1 MHTAS
6 GPLST
11 RHRNRP
17 KVSACKYPLE
27 NGTASSGVGEE
38 GESDRVGA
46 GRWPRRGG
54 SEAAS
59 SPGKR
64 RKPSEFFIGKNSIRE
79 REVPVFVIGHPRE
92 GRRRAGGA
100 CPAQRYPLI
109 QGMVDRERYHGSR
122 IPSLPSSLPEASTM
136 FLSCGRYQ
144 RNQLP
149 GNTREF
155 RTPSPAAAASC
166 PRSGKREVYRGGWGV
181 EGGGSRKGAEG
192 GTPLAVA
199 HIYFI
204 LAAPYRPGTDGIL
217 YQVAPQAR
225 RTPPFSFAAIDGSV
239 PPLTT
244 IDAHPEFPL
253 FFTFHFHGINID
265 FRVMTKR
272 CRIEIR
278 EFEYIIKGHENVSM
292 YV

>member
-1 MHTAS
+1 M
-6 GPLST
+6 
-11 RHRNRP
+11 
-17 KVSACKYPLE
+17 
-27 NGTASSGVGEE
+27 
-38 GESDRVGA
+38 GA

-166 PRSGKREVYRGGWGV
+166 PRSGKREVYRGG
-181 EGGGSRKGAEG
+181 
-192 GTPLAVA
+192 
-199 HIYFI
+199 
-204 LAAPYRPGTDGIL
+204 
-217 YQVAPQAR
+217 
-225 RTPPFSFAAIDGSV
+225 
-239 PPLTT
+239 
-244 IDAHPEFPL
+244 
-253 FFTFHFHGINID
+253 
-265 FRVMTKR
+265 
-272 CRIEIR
+272 
-278 EFEYIIKGHENVSM
+278 
-292 YV
+292 

>member
-27 NGTASSGVGEE
+27 NGTASSGVGE
-38 GESDRVGA
+38 GGPDRVGA

-109 QGMVDRERYHGSR
+109 QGMVDRERYHGSG

-155 RTPSPAAAASC
+155 QTPSPCAAASC
-166 PRSGKREVYRGGWGV
+166 PRSGKREVYMGGLRRWRRRIEERGGRWNTAGRRTYLFYT
-181 EGGGSRKGAEG
+181 GRS
-192 GTPLAVA
+192 L
-199 HIYFI
+199 
-204 LAAPYRPGTDGIL
+204 RPGTDGIL
-217 YQVAPQAR
+217 YQVAPQSAENSAFFFR
-225 RTPPFSFAAIDGSV
+225 RDRWRCTPSIRDNSRYPFPEFRVSFALLLFIFT
-239 PPLTT
+239 PLLLLLILNYETVKK
-244 IDAHPEFPL
+244 FV
-253 FFTFHFHGINID
+253 N
-265 FRVMTKR
+265 
-272 CRIEIR
+272 
-278 EFEYIIKGHENVSM
+278 
-292 YV
+292 